1 MTTYSGALIA
11 FEGIDRAGKS
21 SLIQLLPRHLPR
33 CKKRIIICGEYQSP
47 VEHLIPRSSLSKM
60 TPFVKAFLFA
70 ADRAWTYEK
79 TCLPALQK
87 GHIVLWDRYVD
98 SAKAY
103 RGAEVSEQNTI
114 LTKAFV
120 DDINRPFVVPDLTI
134 FVDIP
139 IATSIKRSRKERS
152 RTSYRPGFLRRVRK
166 EYMRLH
172 RVSGYI
178 IVDGSHPQADVLNEV
193 ACLIKKR
200 LKRFF
205 Q

>member
-1 MTTYSGALIA
+1 MTKYRGALIA
-11 FEGIDRAGKS
+11 LEGIDRAGKT
-21 SLIQLLPRHLPR
+21 SLIRLLPKHLLG
-33 CKKRIIICGEYQSP
+33 CKEKIVTCGEYQSP
-47 VEHLIPRSSLSKM
+47 VKRLISRDLLSTL

-79 TCLPALQK
+79 TCLPALRK

-103 RGAEVSEQNTI
+103 RGAEIRRGGTV
-114 LTKAFV
+114 LTNDFV

-134 FVDIP
+134 FVDVP
-139 IATSIKRSRKERS
+139 VTTSLKRSKKERS
-152 RTSYRPGFLRRVRK
+152 KSSYQAEFLQKVSV

-172 RVSGYI
+172 KLRGYA
-178 IVDGSHPQADVLNEV
+178 IVDGSRPKADVVKEV
-193 ACLIKKR
+193 VHIIKKR

-205 Q
+205 